1 METRIRENGIKAMI
15 YILLFVFLI
24 VRGLFVEEEPEKSG
38 AQVRVDQVTLPVR
51 SR

>member
-1 METRIRENGIKAMI
+1 METRIRENGIKAVI

-24 VRGLFVEEEPEKSG
+24 VRGLIVEDEPEKSE
-38 AQVRVDQVTLPVR
+38 AQVKASQVTLPLR

>member
-24 VRGLFVEEEPEKSG
+24 VRGLFVEDEPGKSE
-38 AQVRVDQVTLPVR
+38 AQVKAHEVTLRAR